1 MCGPRGPIILNH
13 PSPAMAIVAA
23 VQARPPQ
30 VFKNHG
36 AMVVLP
42 VQRRRRAVLLVL
54 AVALA
59 IALVPHPKSPQGV
72 GGWDTRETSNF
83 HLRSPERLLGIY
95 RRNRLFYKYY
105 CFNRLLKVRV

>member
-1 MCGPRGPIILNH
+1 
-13 PSPAMAIVAA
+13 MAIVAA
-23 VQARPPQ
+23 VQARPPK

-59 IALVPHPKSPQGV
+59 IALVPHLKSPQGV
-72 GGWDTRETSNF
+72 GGWDTRETFILVS
-83 HLRSPERLLGIY
+83 R
-95 RRNRLFYKYY
+95 KT
-105 CFNRLLKVRV
+105 VRDIGETGFSTKTIVLTVF